1 MFKAQVAIAH
11 HEINDSSVRHAGG
24 TWCLP
29 ENIVCVS
36 CCVCLLPVLVWSF
49 GAETLYVTYTT
60 VVVTNTKYIF
70 DVAQY
75 NPLSEDYEETS
86 LIRTPFIYPITLF
99 RR

>member
-1 MFKAQVAIAH
+1 MTVQYAMLAVRGACLRILSAFPVA
-11 HEINDSSVRHAGG
+11 
-24 TWCLP
+24 
-29 ENIVCVS
+29 
-36 CCVCLLPVLVWSF
+36 CVCCLSLWYF

-75 NPLSEDYEETS
+75 NPISEDYEETS

-99 RR
+99 RQ